1 MQFIKIG
8 DTIVN
13 KNQIK
18 YIEKGKDTPRF
29 SDDAIRYTISAIFAG
44 GDEWHYL
51 DLYFDTEEERD
62 KALEELFS
70 QLNGS
75 VQESVCKSTMPD
87 EMYLGDDG
95 FLKCKCDVCKEEMNF
110 SDCYC
115 YAKPGKTMIHGHK
128 NCVMSFAKGGV
139 AK

>member
-8 DTIVN
+8 DTVVN
-13 KNQIK
+13 KKQIK
-18 YIEKGKDTPRF
+18 YIEKERNGERNLYNPDPYMIVVIFHGEKRGCVLLRF
-29 SDDAIRYTISAIFAG
+29 G
-44 GDEWHYL
+44 
-51 DLYFDTEEERD
+51 TERERD
-62 KALEELFS
+62 KAFDELFD

-75 VQESVCKSTMPD
+75 VQESICKSTMPD
-87 EMYLGDDG
+87 EMYVGDDG

-128 NCVMSFAKGGV
+128 NCVMSFVKGGV

>member
-18 YIEKGKDTPRF
+18 YVEKEQNGQRSLYNPDPYRIVVIFHGENRGFVCLRF
-29 SDDAIRYTISAIFAG
+29 GTA
-44 GDEWHYL
+44 L
-51 DLYFDTEEERD
+51 ERD
-62 KALEELFS
+62 EAFEELFD
-70 QLNGS
+70 QLSGS
-75 VQESVCKSTMPD
+75 TRESVCKSKMPN
-87 EMYLGDDG
+87 EMYPGDDG

-128 NCVMSFAKGGV
+128 DCVMSSGGGGV